1 MSTAV
6 VLTLA
11 AVLAQTLGNLF
22 LSLSARSSPRWIG
35 PAFILLAVHFFS
47 WCQALKLAPLTTL
60 VPLTASSHLLNA
72 VFARVLLGEHIPTR
86 RWLGTGCIVAGILVI
101 LP

>member
-1 MSTAV
+1 MKLAIA
-6 VLTLA
+6 LTLL
-11 AVLAQTLGNLF
+11 AVLAQTLGNLC
-22 LSLSARSSPRWIG
+22 LSLSARRKKSWII
-35 PAFILLAVHFFS
+35 PAISLLAVHFFS
-47 WCQALKLAPLTTL
+47 WCQALKLAPLSTL

-72 VFARVLLGEHIPTR
+72 LFAKYLLGERIPGR